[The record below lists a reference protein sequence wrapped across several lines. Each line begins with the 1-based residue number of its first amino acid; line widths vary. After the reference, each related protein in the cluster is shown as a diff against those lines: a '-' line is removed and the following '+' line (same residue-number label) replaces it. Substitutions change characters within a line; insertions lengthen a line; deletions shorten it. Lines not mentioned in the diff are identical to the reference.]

1 MPTFLDKRISEFDS
15 IVTIADT
22 DVVPIVDVSDTA
34 AGVTKKA
41 AVSDLKGIFG
51 TTDASSITS
60 GTLNDARLS
69 SNVTVEG
76 NSFNAANK
84 LLKLDI
90 SGKVPNS
97 LLGSVV
103 TLLGNVFNGIN
114 QLVQLN
120 ASGHLP
126 ALNGSNLTSLNASE
140 LTSGTVDDARL
151 SSNVMF
157 KGKTITTI
165 SSSGNT
171 NLTNA
176 MTDGWFVTTH
186 STGTVTLTLS
196 DSPTITAQAY
206 FKIFTNSNQ
215 QVNIVTG
222 PSTTIYYFM
231 GSVPGGSSFTPTAQR
246 GRVIDLYCI
255 AANTFIMTGDLS

>member
-1 MPTFLDKRISEFDS
+1 MPTFLDKRISQLDA
-15 IVTIADT
+15 IPTIADT
-22 DVVPIVDVSDTA
+22 DIVPIVDVSDTA

-51 TTDASSITS
+51 TTDASSMTS

-69 SNVTVEG
+69 SNVTLEG
-76 NSFNAANK
+76 NSFNAGNK

-90 SGKVPNS
+90 NGKVPNS
-97 LLGSVV
+97 LLNSVV
-103 TLLGNVFNGIN
+103 TLMGNVFNGLN

-126 ALNGSNLTSLNASE
+126 PLNGSNLTSLNASE
-140 LTSGTVDDARL
+140 LTSGTVADARL
-151 SSNVMF
+151 SNNVMF
-157 KGKTITTI
+157 KGKIITTI
-165 SSSGNT
+165 GSAGNT
-171 NLTNA
+171 VLTNA
-176 MTDGWFVTTH
+176 MTDNWFVTNH
-186 STGTVTLTLS
+186 STGIVTFTLA
-196 DSPTITAQAY
+196 DSPVITPQAY

-215 QVNIVTG
+215 QVNIVTS

-231 GSVPGGSSFTPTAQR
+231 GSVPGGSSFTPAAQR

-255 AANTFIMTGDLS
+255 ATNTFIMTGDLM